1 MGYTNGWM
9 GGGMWIWTILGIVGV
24 VLLGVIVGKMSRK

>member
-1 MGYTNGWM
+1 MMGYTNGWM
-9 GGGMWIWTILGIVGV
+9 GGGTFWVIGIIAV